1 MHPTVSAFQASPESL
16 RSLME
21 DPGGQDGHTY
31 PANKLVS
38 AIHATATT
46 PALRAEIR
54 TSAANLLRAAVSAPC
69 PPMISAPLIKNLL
82 QFMYLEKIPLHVDC
96 WAFVLNPRAPVELSA
111 LVFKGILDL
120 TPADAW
126 PDEFAIDAFN
136 RSPARM
142 GVTAITLLLRNK
154 SARAFEAVARLPDEE
169 PLADA
174 LSVVLEQHLKRYPD
188 HQEWLYDGVKAGATH
203 WPDKVAA
210 AGREW
215 LTSLKPRILVARL
228 PAGPGGAPRWG
239 AVLHP
244 TPDAAAPVRAVG
256 NSEAEAVGLIVMG
269 NYDRIG
275 VAAPIL
281 RRRPG

>member
-1 MHPTVSAFQASPESL
+1 MHPIVSAFQASHESL

-21 DPGGQDGHTY
+21 DPGGQDGHTS

-38 AIHATATT
+38 AIHDLATT
-46 PALRAEIR
+46 PALRAKIR
-54 TSAANLLRAAVSAPC
+54 AEAGGLLRWLAVSLVPAP
-69 PPMISAPLIKNLL
+69 ADYRLIENLI
-82 QFMYLEKIPLHVDC
+82 QFMYLEKIPLHTDC
-96 WAFVLNPRAPVELSA
+96 YRLVLNVDVPVQLSSMA
-111 LVFKGILDL
+111 LKGILDL
-120 TPADAW
+120 TPANVW
-126 PDEFAIDAFN
+126 PDSFAIDAFN

-154 SARAFEAVARLPDEE
+154 STRAFEAVARLPDEE

-174 LSVVLEQHLKRYPD
+174 LSVVFEQHLKRYPD
-188 HQEWLYDGVKAGATH
+188 HREWLYDGVKVGAAH
-203 WPDKVAA
+203 WPDKIAA

-215 LTSLKPRILVARL
+215 LASLKPRILVARL
-228 PAGPGGAPRWG
+228 PDGPGGAPRWG

-244 TPDAAAPVRAVG
+244 TPDDAAPVRTVG
-256 NSEAEAVGLIVMG
+256 SSEAEAVGLIVMG

-281 RRRPG
+281 RRHPG